1 MRGQFRRTGGGAG
14 FRHLRAKSRRYAAV
28 ALRTPQGAFSWS
40 FGPIHLVAPAGAVRG
55 GFLFRVEKEPM
66 AQATLSWPFGPIH
79 LEDAGGRLRMSAP
92 RSYSPFPQTPF

>member
-28 ALRTPQGAFSWS
+28 ALRN
-40 FGPIHLVAPAGAVRG
+40 APAGAVRG
-55 GFLFRVEKEPM
+55 EFLFRVEKEPM